1 MRVPLRPAAL
11 AGAAGVVVLAAAA
24 AWAATRVTTER
35 GLTEEVQEHLARAV
49 RLGAER
55 LRASQELPL
64 DSVAVELAATTRYR
78 TSVFDGDMKLVADPQ
93 LGSGAEALETG
104 DEASRPEVEEAL
116 RDARAVA
123 FSRRDGEVDGRRYVF
138 GAARA
143 YWRGETVVVRFGAL
157 AEPVEARAARAARN
171 AALAVLV
178 AGGAALLVL
187 HRLLGGVVRSL
198 NAVGGLLS
206 GVGAGRPAGPRAPL
220 SPVAELARTAS
231 AANRARTQLDVQ
243 SARAARERDELAGLV
258 DRVAEG
264 LMALTGD
271 GRILRINPAA
281 KELLGVTEVPRLAP
295 VGSVVRDPV
304 LRDLLE
310 GSVARPE
317 GRIEIELGGRKLDVR
332 TTRGSQGGAVAV
344 LVDVTEL
351 RRLEEVRSDFVANA
365 SHELKTPLT
374 VIRVA
379 AETVLEEDVPPKL
392 RRQFLRSIER
402 NTVRLQRMV
411 DDLLD
416 LSRYE
421 SGAWR
426 PQHAPV
432 LVGDVAWSAWE
443 EMEDEA
449 AARGVKFRVSG
460 EGVASGDERAV
471 YQVLRNLFE
480 NAMKHVPDRGGRI
493 GVEIGEEDGRLR
505 VAVRDNGA
513 GIPAASLP
521 RIFERFYRID
531 AARSRPGG
539 GTGLG
544 LAIVRHL
551 VSSMGGEVS
560 AESALGAGTTIE
572 FVLPLVEPEGD
583 GAEEAEGGRGAGEDR
598 EAGGD
603 REAGD
608 REAEDREAG
617 DREAGD
623 APDAEGVRAAPPEVA
638 RAAATGAGLAAA
650 LLLACTPAGAG
661 DPGRTVAVGGSSSLG
676 PLVEAVAEEFARRSP
691 ERRVAV
697 SLSGSGGGFR
707 RLCEG
712 EFDVAGASR
721 PISAVEAARCREAET
736 GYLALP
742 VARDGVTVVVNSGNH
757 DVACLTLDE
766 LERVWAPSGRVAT
779 WRDLRPGLPAE
790 KMRLYGPGPDSGTF
804 DFFTTVVAGRT
815 GASRADYYQTE
826 NDHLVARGVAG
837 HRWALGY
844 FGFAHYA
851 ANRRAL
857 KAVAVDAGFGCVLP
871 SRESLAD
878 GRYSPLARDLY
889 VYVREAAL
897 ARQAV
902 REFASFFVAAG
913 QELAVEVGYAP
924 LPAGEHERS
933 AALLERAVP

>member
-24 AWAATRVTTER
+24 AWVATRVTTER

-55 LRASQELPL
+55 LRASQDLPL

-78 TSVFDGDMKLVADPQ
+78 TSVFDGDTKWVADPQ
-93 LGSGAEALETG
+93 LGSGAGVLGTG

-123 FSRRDGEVDGRRYVF
+123 FSRREGEVDGRRYVF

-304 LRDLLE
+304 LRGLLE

-572 FVLPLVEPEGD
+572 FVLPLVE
-583 GAEEAEGGRGAGEDR
+583 
-598 EAGGD
+598 
-603 REAGD
+603 
-608 REAEDREAG
+608 
-617 DREAGD
+617 
-623 APDAEGVRAAPPEVA
+623 GVRAAPPGVA
-638 RAAATGAGLAAA
+638 RAAAKGAGLAAA

-661 DPGRTVAVGGSSSLG
+661 DPGRLVAVGGSSSLG

-691 ERRVAV
+691 ERRVVV

-712 EFDVAGASR
+712 KLDVAGASR

-757 DVACLTLDE
+757 DVECLTLDE
-766 LERVWAPSGRVAT
+766 LERIWAPSGRVAT

-804 DFFTTVVAGRT
+804 DFFTTVVAGRA

-889 VYVREAAL
+889 IYVREAAL

-913 QELAVEVGYAP
+913 QGLAVEVGYAP

>member
-11 AGAAGVVVLAAAA
+11 AGAAGAVVLAAAA
-24 AWAATRVTTER
+24 AWVATRVTTER
-35 GLTEEVQEHLARAV
+35 GLTEEVEEHLARTV

-55 LRASQELPL
+55 LRASQDLPL
-64 DSVAVELAATTRYR
+64 DSVAVELAVTTRYR

-93 LGSGAEALETG
+93 LGSGAKVLGTG
-104 DEASRPEVEEAL
+104 DGASRPEVEEAL

-123 FSRRDGEVDGRRYVF
+123 FSRREGEVDGRRYVF

-206 GVGAGRPAGPRAPL
+206 GVGAGRPAGRRAPL

-310 GSVARPE
+310 GSVGRPE
-317 GRIEIELGGRKLDVR
+317 GRLEIELGGRKLDVR

-480 NAMKHVPDRGGRI
+480 NAMKHVPDKGGRI

-513 GIPAASLP
+513 GIPASSLP

-572 FVLPLVEPEGD
+572 FVLPLAEPE
-583 GAEEAEGGRGAGEDR
+583 A
-598 EAGGD
+598 
-603 REAGD
+603 
-608 REAEDREAG
+608 REAEDRQAEEG
-617 DREAGD
+617 S
-623 APDAEGVRAAPPEVA
+623 EGVRALASGVA
-638 RAAATGAGLAAA
+638 HAAAKGASLAAA
-650 LLLACTPAGAG
+650 ALLACTPAGAG
-661 DPGRTVAVGGSSSLG
+661 DAGRMVAVGGSSSLG

-712 EFDVAGASR
+712 EIDVAGASR

-757 DVACLTLDE
+757 DVKCLTLDE

-790 KMRLYGPGPDSGTF
+790 KMRLYGPGSDSGTF

-889 VYVREAAL
+889 IYVREAAL

-913 QELAVEVGYAP
+913 QGLAVEVGYAP
-924 LPAGEHERS
+924 LPAGEHDRS

>member
-11 AGAAGVVVLAAAA
+11 AGAAGAVMLAAAA
-24 AWAATRVTTER
+24 AWITTRVTTER
-35 GLTEEVQEHLARAV
+35 GLTEEVEEHLARAV

-55 LRASQELPL
+55 LRASQDLPL
-64 DSVAVELAATTRYR
+64 DSVAVELAVTTRYR

-93 LGSGAEALETG
+93 LGAGAEVLGTG
-104 DEASRPEVEEAL
+104 DGASRPEVEEAL

-206 GVGAGRPAGPRAPL
+206 GVGAGRPAGRRAPL

-310 GSVARPE
+310 GSVGRPE

-460 EGVASGDERAV
+460 EGVASGDEQAV

-480 NAMKHVPDRGGRI
+480 NAMKHVPDKGGRI
-493 GVEIGEEDGRLR
+493 GVEIGEEGGRLR

-513 GIPAASLP
+513 GIPASSLP

-551 VSSMGGEVS
+551 VSSMEGEVS

-572 FVLPLVEPEGD
+572 FALPL
-583 GAEEAEGGRGAGEDR
+583 AEGEGGGGGREAGEDR
-598 EAGGD
+598 KAGDGREAEGD
-603 REAGD
+603 REA
-608 REAEDREAG
+608 REDRQVE
-617 DREAGD
+617 
-623 APDAEGVRAAPPEVA
+623 EGGEGARALASGVA
-638 RAAATGAGLAAA
+638 RAAAKGASLAAA
-650 LLLACTPAGAG
+650 ALLACTPAGAG
-661 DPGRTVAVGGSSSLG
+661 DAGRMVAVGGSSSLG

-712 EFDVAGASR
+712 EIDVAGASR

-757 DVACLTLDE
+757 DVECLTLDE

-790 KMRLYGPGPDSGTF
+790 KMRLYGPGSDSGTF

-851 ANRRAL
+851 ANRRVL

-889 VYVREAAL
+889 IYVREAAL

-913 QELAVEVGYAP
+913 QGLAVEVGYAP
-924 LPAGEHERS
+924 LPAGEHDRS

>member
-1 MRVPLRPAAL
+1 MRVALRPAAL
-11 AGAAGVVVLAAAA
+11 AGAAGAAVLAAAA
-24 AWAATRVTTER
+24 AWAATRATTER
-35 GLTEEVQEHLARAV
+35 ALTEEVQEHLGRAV

-55 LRASQELPL
+55 LRASQDLAL
-64 DSVAVELAATTRYR
+64 DSVASTLAATTRYR

-93 LGSGAEALETG
+93 LADGAEALEAAG
-104 DEASRPEVEEAL
+104 GAQRPEVEEAL
-116 RDARAVA
+116 RDARAVT
-123 FSRRDGEVDGRRYVF
+123 FSRRAGEVDGRPYVF
-138 GAARA
+138 AAARA
-143 YWRGETVVVRFGAL
+143 YWRGETVVVRFGAP
-157 AEPVEARAARAARN
+157 AEPVEEAAARAARN
-171 AALAVLV
+171 AALAVLAAAAV
-178 AGGAALLVL
+178 SMAAL
-187 HRLLGGVVRSL
+187 HWFLGGVVRSL

-264 LMALTGD
+264 LVALTAD
-271 GRILRINPAA
+271 ARILRINPAA
-281 KELLGVTEVPRLAP
+281 KKLLGVADVPRLAP

-310 GSVARPE
+310 KSVDRRE
-317 GRIEIELGGRKLDVR
+317 GRLEIDLGGRKLDVR
-332 TTRGSQGGAVAV
+332 TTRGSEGESVAV

-379 AETVLEEDVPPKL
+379 AETVLEEDVPPQL
-392 RRQFLRSIER
+392 RSQFLRSIGR

-432 LVGDVAWSAWE
+432 LVGEVAWSVWE

-449 AARGVKFRVSG
+449 AARGVKFSVSG
-460 EGVASGDERAV
+460 DGVASGDEQAV

-480 NAMKHVPDRGGRI
+480 NAMKHVPDKGGRVR
-493 GVEIGEEDGRLR
+493 VEIDEEDERLR
-505 VAVRDNGA
+505 IAVRDNGA
-513 GIPAASLP
+513 GIPASALP

-560 AESALGAGTTIE
+560 AESALGAGTTIG
-572 FVLPLVEPEGD
+572 FTLPLEGPAGCEED
-583 GAEEAEGGRGAGEDR
+583 GRPAARG
-598 EAGGD
+598 
-603 REAGD
+603 
-608 REAEDREAG
+608 
-617 DREAGD
+617 
-623 APDAEGVRAAPPEVA
+623 VAA
-638 RAAATGAGLAAA
+638 GAGLAVA
-650 LLLACTPAGAG
+650 LLLACAPGGGG
-661 DPGRTVAVGGSSSLG
+661 DPGRAVAVGGSSTLG
-676 PLVEAVAEEFARRSP
+676 PLAEAVAEEFARRNP
-691 ERRVAV
+691 EHRVAV

-712 EFDVAGASR
+712 EVDVAGASR
-721 PISAVEAARCREAET
+721 LMTEEEEARCRRTDAR
-736 GYLALP
+736 YVALP
-742 VARDGVTVVVNSGNH
+742 VARDGLTVVVNPGNH
-757 DVACLTLDE
+757 GVACLTLDE
-766 LERVWAPSGRVAT
+766 LERVWAPSSRVAT

-790 KMRLYGPGPDSGTF
+790 KVRLYGPGPDSGTF
-804 DFFTTVVAGRT
+804 DFFTRVVAGRT
-815 GASRADYYQTE
+815 GASRADYHQTE
-826 NDHLVARGVAG
+826 SDHLVARGVAG
-837 HRWALGY
+837 HQWALGY
-844 FGFAHYA
+844 FGYAHYE
-851 ANRRAL
+851 ANRGAL

-878 GRYSPLARDLY
+878 GRYSPLVRDLY
-889 VYVREAAL
+889 IYVRQAAL
-897 ARQAV
+897 ARPAV

-913 QELAVEVGYAP
+913 PALAAEAGYVP
-924 LPAGEHERS
+924 LPAGEHARS
-933 AALLERAVP
+933 EALLERAAW